1 MKQILNQGALR
12 LLVMQTVGA
21 QDEWLPEPEMEI
33 AGERVLARE
42 YRKMAQ
48 AYEAAMRLDRR
59 TGCKRQRVAN

>member
-12 LLVMQTVGA
+12 LLVMQSVA

-59 TGCKRQRVAN
+59 TGCKKQRSTN